1 LHSGASRFAAKRKS
15 RTTARS
21 AEAAAGE
28 EAVEAVGG
36 VVESPRGAIARGAA
50 RYYAGREGS
59 APAAARS
66 EVELE
71 SSLDLMEMGGAD
83 DLDDDLGA

>member
-1 LHSGASRFAAKRKS
+1 MSPRRA
-15 RTTARS
+15 
-21 AEAAAGE
+21 
-28 EAVEAVGG
+28 

-66 EVELE
+66 EVELG
-71 SSLDLMEMGGAD
+71 SSLDVMEMGGAD